1 MRKKK
6 WYLVSAVLTCAIL
19 MTACGQGKAMGETK
33 QSTKKSTEKSEEKA
47 GESKFKDRKNADLG
61 LFKIYYPESWQYD

>member
-1 MRKKK
+1 
-6 WYLVSAVLTCAIL
+6 
-19 MTACGQGKAMGETK
+19 MGETK

-61 LFKIYYPESWQYD
+61 LFKIYYPESWQYDEEHMQKEAGIRR